1 MPQDD
6 SGYQCPCHLSGNLL
20 LDIGSHFC
28 YEHIVE
34 SRGVLCRDTVDLHP
48 LHGVYVEQ
56 SARQIRTALRG
67 LFYCHIH
74 PALGIPAAVSLSS
87 VIAAERADRTACDLI
102 GGIVD
107 SLCLL

>member
-20 LDIGSHFC
+20 LDIGSYFC
-28 YEHIVE
+28 NEHLVE
-34 SRGVLCRDTVDLHP
+34 SHGVLCCDTTDLYPLYGKQVEYAGRQVRTTLRD
-48 LHGVYVEQ
+48 
-56 SARQIRTALRG
+56 

-87 VIAAERADRTACDLI
+87 
-102 GGIVD
+102 IVA
-107 SLCLL
+107 SE